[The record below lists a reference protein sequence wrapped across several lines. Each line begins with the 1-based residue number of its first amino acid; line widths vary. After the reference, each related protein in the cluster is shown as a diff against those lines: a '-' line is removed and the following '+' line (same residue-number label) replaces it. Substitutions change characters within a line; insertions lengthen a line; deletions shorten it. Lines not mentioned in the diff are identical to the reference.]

1 MLKFAF
7 KSMLV
12 KRGRMALVALS
23 IIISATVALM
33 SLNVSQQINDGI
45 LSSFIY
51 YDMIIGPS
59 GSSTQLA
66 MNTMFFTDK
75 PLGTIPYS
83 LVEELEQSG
92 LVNRAVPFS
101 MGDSFNSAKIVGT
114 TPALLEDKPLSQG
127 AMFEEVFEAV
137 VGSEVASR
145 YGLKPG
151 DQIVT
156 SHGLSQHGAEHASS
170 PLTVTGILKTTHT
183 NYDNT
188 VFTSYKTVWAV
199 HSHEEEHEDHE
210 DEAHEEAHDEAHE
223 HEDEAHGEEE
233 TAQTSVQSGE
243 IMSHGVKALGA
254 QGASQ
259 QQEEEDEG
267 AEAHEGEVCAILI
280 KSTSLAAYS
289 KLSAAYSQDS
299 RLLVINP
306 ATVLRDVLSQVD
318 TASQIVYILCGI
330 ILVMNILV
338 ISVLTLLNLMDSK
351 KDIALMRM
359 IGISM
364 KRIRQLYLIQNGM
377 LGLIAIVLS
386 LVLSHLML
394 SFIGGLTA
402 ARGIVLSVWKVYP
415 LEIAVSALVFVLSV
429 LPTMISIYSMSKKDV
444 IE

>member
-1 MLKFAF
+1 MLKFAL
-7 KSMLV
+7 KNMLV

-59 GSSTQLA
+59 GSATQLA

-101 MGDSFNSAKIVGT
+101 MGDSFNSARIVGT
-114 TPALLEDKPLSQG
+114 TPDLLEDKPLSQG
-127 AMFEEVFEAV
+127 AMFENLFEAV
-137 VGSEVASR
+137 VGSEVAAR

-156 SHGLSQHGAEHASS
+156 SHGLSQHGAQHGAS

-199 HSHEEEHEDHE
+199 HDHEEEHGDDEHDEAEHAHEEDALHEEESPAQPSLSGGEAMSHGAAALGGPSAQQQDEE
-210 DEAHEEAHDEAHE
+210 DEATEAH
-223 HEDEAHGEEE
+223 
-233 TAQTSVQSGE
+233 S
-243 IMSHGVKALGA
+243 
-254 QGASQ
+254 
-259 QQEEEDEG
+259 
-267 AEAHEGEVCAILI
+267 GEVCAILV
-280 KSTSLAAYS
+280 KSASLAAYS
-289 KLSAAYSQDS
+289 KLSAAYSADS

-306 ATVLRDVLSQVD
+306 ATVLRDVLNQVD

-364 KRIRQLYLIQNGM
+364 KRIRQLYLIQNGL
-377 LGLIAIVLS
+377 LGLISILLS

-394 SFIGGLTA
+394 GFIGGLTA

-415 LEIAVSALVFVLSV
+415 LELAVSALVFVLSV
-429 LPTMISIYSMSKKDV
+429 LPTLISIYSMSKKDV